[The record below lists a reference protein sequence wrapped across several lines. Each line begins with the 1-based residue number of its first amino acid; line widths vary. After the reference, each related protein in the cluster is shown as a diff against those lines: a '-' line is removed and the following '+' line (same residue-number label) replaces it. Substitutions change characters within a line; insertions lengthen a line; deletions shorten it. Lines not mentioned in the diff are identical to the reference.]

1 MERQPTNQP
10 TIECNGRETINSPH
24 RITFV
29 TFLYVFFTVIAYV
42 KVFLFLRAELFVSPI
57 LRFGGERMNCLTTN
71 TKSEAA
77 VGTQE
82 EQKKTN
88 QRRVEELP
96 CEQLI
101 I

>member
-57 LRFGGERMNCLTTN
+57 LRFGGERTNCLTTN

-82 EQKKTN
+82 EQKKNEST
-88 QRRVEELP
+88 QSGRAPL
-96 CEQLI
+96 
-101 I
+101 